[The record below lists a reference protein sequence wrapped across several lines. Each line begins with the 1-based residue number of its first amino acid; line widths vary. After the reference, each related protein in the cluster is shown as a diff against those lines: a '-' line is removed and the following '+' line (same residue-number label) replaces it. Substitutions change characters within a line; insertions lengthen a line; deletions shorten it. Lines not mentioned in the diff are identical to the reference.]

1 MNETLEKLLSS
12 ALTHDSDWEAD
23 AQQFKEGIKEIHQ
36 LLERRLDAK
45 LLMEA
50 LAFFDACEE
59 TIIDV
64 RARMV
69 TGPSKVNNDLFY
81 NFCKFKYTQKIM
93 GISVLADGVLVAKD
107 FDTAIGAMVDD
118 LFKSLNQSTDNDR
131 FHKAIC
137 LRRDVK
143 RLKIALEDPYAFNL
157 GVDWTVI
164 EPKEDYIEDSTDLDF
179 LKESRERLAVNE
191 TSYEFWAIE
200 NRIRQITSENYI
212 RRSFLERLGLY
223 YKKD

>member
-1 MNETLEKLLSS
+1 MNETLEKLLSN
-12 ALTHDSDWEAD
+12 ALTHDNDWEAD

-50 LAFFDACEE
+50 LVFFDACEE

-69 TGPSKVNNDLFY
+69 SGPSKVNNDLFY

-107 FDTAIGAMVDD
+107 FDTTIGAIVDD

-143 RLKIALEDPYAFNL
+143 RLEIALEDPYTFNL
-157 GVDWTVI
+157 GVDWTAI
-164 EPKEDYIEDSTDLDF
+164 EPKEDYIEDSTDLNF

-191 TSYEFWAIE
+191 TSYEFWSIE